1 MSETTDTVVKAVPLV
16 KKELPIVNFLK
27 RLVKDKPLGTVGG
40 VIVLVML
47 LTGIFANFLAPY
59 GYTEVHPVDKMQPP
73 NAKYLL
79 GTDGIGRD
87 QLSRIIYGARVS
99 MIIGLAA
106 TALGTVVGNTIGLV
120 SGYMG
125 GKFDLIIQRFVDAWI
140 SLPGLVIFLL
150 LMSLIGAGMV
160 QLILVLGIGGGIG
173 GSRGA
178 RALAFWIK
186 ESQYVSASKSMGA
199 TTGRIVSRHLLPNV
213 MPIVIISFSMGVGG
227 TILAESSLSFLGL
240 GVPPPQ
246 VSWGQ
251 MISGEARYLMEQAP
265 WLAIWP
271 GVALTLAVYGMNI
284 FGDAVR
290 DLLDPR
296 LRGGVGGMGAYGSA
310 QSAKALRKIQAKTKN
325 IL

>member
-1 MSETTDTVVKAVPLV
+1 M
-16 KKELPIVNFLK
+16 
-27 RLVKDKPLGTVGG
+27 
-40 VIVLVML
+40 
-47 LTGIFANFLAPY
+47 
-59 GYTEVHPVDKMQPP
+59 DKMQPSS
-73 NAKYLL
+73 AKYLL
-79 GTDGIGRD
+79 GTDSIGRD
-87 QLSRIIYGARVS
+87 VLSRIIYGARVS

-106 TALGTVVGNTIGLV
+106 TALGTVIGNTIGLV
-120 SGYMG
+120 SGYLG
-125 GKFDLIIQRFVDAWI
+125 GKFDLVIQRFVDAWI
-140 SLPGLVIFLL
+140 CLPGMVVFLL

-186 ESQYVSASKSMGA
+186 ESQYISASKSMGA

-213 MPIVIISFSMGVGG
+213 MPMVIVGFSMGVGA
-227 TILAESSLSFLGL
+227 TILAESSLSFLGF

-251 MISGEARYLMEQAP
+251 MISGEARYSMEQAP

-271 GVALTLAVYGMNI
+271 GVALTLAVFGMNM

-296 LRGGVGGMGAYGSA
+296 LRGGVGGMGAYGST
-310 QSAKALRKIQAKTKN
+310 QSAKALKKLLAKTKKYIN
-325 IL
+325 